1 MIFKI
6 TNLCVTSTSK
16 VPEITKISPKK
27 SSRKC
32 QSRKCSDRR
41 TDRQFRHTDRQTD
54 RQIRCRCYSLDYLR
68 SPKYERFGREKF
80 EIF

>member
-1 MIFKI
+1 MILKI
-6 TNLCVTSTSK
+6 TYKCFIRTSK
-16 VPEITKISPKK
+16 VPEIAKIYQKIS
-27 SSRKC
+27 RKW
-32 QSRKCSDRR
+32 QSRKCSDWQ

-54 RQIRCRCYSLDYLR
+54 RQIMCCCYSLDYLR